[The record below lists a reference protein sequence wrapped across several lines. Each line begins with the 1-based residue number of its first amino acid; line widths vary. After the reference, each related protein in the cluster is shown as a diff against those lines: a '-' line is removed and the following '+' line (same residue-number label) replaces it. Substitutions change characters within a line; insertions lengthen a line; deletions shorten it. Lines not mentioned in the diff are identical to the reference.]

1 MRKIASRS
9 AAISAAVA
17 GASALFAGSA
27 SAAGI
32 ATAGA
37 LLVNL
42 RADNPTAG
50 TPAWLNTGSLGGAF
64 VEAGDA
70 TVTNSGGVNYVQF
83 DANEGYRGPAAP
95 ADVTLN
101 SDRSIEVWVRNPVLS
116 GEDTM
121 VALGH
126 RGGPDNTNL
135 AFNYGSNEAFN
146 AVGHWASG
154 DMGWNGAPSP
164 NTLHHLVY
172 TYDGTTASVYADGV
186 LKNSKVVALSTYANI
201 TDTINLIAQNDGA
214 GNLAFIDSNGM
225 DISVVRIHGGAL
237 TAAQVLANF
246 NAGVT
251 ADVPEPASVGILCL
265 TAGAMALARRRRRA
279 TDV

>member
-1 MRKIASRS
+1 MRKNAKGS
-9 AAISAAVA
+9 AAIIAAVA
-17 GASALFAGSA
+17 GVSSLFAGSA

-42 RADNPTAG
+42 RADHPTAG
-50 TPAWLNTGSLGGAF
+50 TAAWVNGGSLGGVF
-64 VEAGDA
+64 TEAGDA
-70 TVTNSGGVNYVQF
+70 VVTNSGGVNYVSF
-83 DANEGYRGPAAP
+83 DPNEGYRGPTAP
-95 ADVTLN
+95 ADITLN

-135 AFNYGSNEAFN
+135 AFNYGSNESFN

-154 DMGWNGAPSP
+154 DMGWNGAPVA

-172 TYDGTTASVYADGV
+172 TYDGTTAKVYADGV
-186 LKNSKVVALSTYANI
+186 MKNSKVVALSTHANA
-201 TDTINLIAQNDGA
+201 TDTIN
-214 GNLAFIDSNGM
+214 
-225 DISVVRIHGGAL
+225 
-237 TAAQVLANF
+237 
-246 NAGVT
+246 
-251 ADVPEPASVGILCL
+251 
-265 TAGAMALARRRRRA
+265 
-279 TDV
+279 

>member
-1 MRKIASRS
+1 MRKSANRS
-9 AAISAAVA
+9 AAIAAAVA
-17 GASALFAGSA
+17 GVSALFAGSA

-42 RADNPTAG
+42 RADSATAG
-50 TPAWLNTGSLGGAF
+50 SAAWANTGTLGGAF
-64 VEAGDA
+64 TEVGDA

-83 DANEGYRGPAAP
+83 DPNEAYRGPTAP
-95 ADVTLN
+95 ADITLN
-101 SDRSIEVWVRNPVLS
+101 SDRSIEVWVRNVNLAV
-116 GEDTM
+116 EDTM

-135 AFNYGSNEAFN
+135 AFNYGTNESFN

-172 TYDGTTASVYADGV
+172 
-186 LKNSKVVALSTYANI
+186 
-201 TDTINLIAQNDGA
+201 
-214 GNLAFIDSNGM
+214 
-225 DISVVRIHGGAL
+225 
-237 TAAQVLANF
+237 
-246 NAGVT
+246 
-251 ADVPEPASVGILCL
+251 
-265 TAGAMALARRRRRA
+265 
-279 TDV
+279 